1 MKRLLIIL
9 FLFIFSSSLAGE
21 TFPTNREFVGY
32 AVDSLIG
39 QLPVPSEVETLS
51 IDVQSIYPDIGD
63 MLFTSLCSRLASCG
77 KTVVKGSGNVVTV
90 GLKELLFSYPRAYCR
105 HIFGQKLLER
115 KVYIRVLYTIES
127 SNSLLRTQE
136 IKSTL
141 TDTIPY
147 SIRSELEGEPNS
159 LFTPEVKSFSP
170 SFYYRELFLS
180 TTAAILLSTL
190 FFLSK

>member
-1 MKRLLIIL
+1 MRKLLVII
-9 FLFIFSSSLAGE
+9 FFSILSTTLAGE
-21 TFPTNREFVGY
+21 EFPTNREFVGY
-32 AVDSLIG
+32 AVDSLVARFPI
-39 QLPVPSEVETLS
+39 PPEIDTLS
-51 IDVQSIYPDIGD
+51 IDVQSSYPEIED
-63 MLFTSLCSRLASCG
+63 MLFTSLCSHLISSG
-77 KTVVKGSGNVVTV
+77 KTVAKGSGNVVTV

-115 KVYIRVLYTIES
+115 KVYIRVFYTVES
-127 SNSLLRTQE
+127 GNSLLRTQE
-136 IKSTL
+136 VKFAL

-159 LFTPEVKSFSP
+159 IFTPEIKRFSP

>member
-9 FLFIFSSSLAGE
+9 FFFIFSSSLAGE

-77 KTVVKGSGNVVTV
+77 KTVVKGS
-90 GLKELLFSYPRAYCR
+90 
-105 HIFGQKLLER
+105 
-115 KVYIRVLYTIES
+115 
-127 SNSLLRTQE
+127 
-136 IKSTL
+136 
-141 TDTIPY
+141 D
-147 SIRSELEGEPNS
+147 
-159 LFTPEVKSFSP
+159 
-170 SFYYRELFLS
+170 
-180 TTAAILLSTL
+180 
-190 FFLSK
+190 